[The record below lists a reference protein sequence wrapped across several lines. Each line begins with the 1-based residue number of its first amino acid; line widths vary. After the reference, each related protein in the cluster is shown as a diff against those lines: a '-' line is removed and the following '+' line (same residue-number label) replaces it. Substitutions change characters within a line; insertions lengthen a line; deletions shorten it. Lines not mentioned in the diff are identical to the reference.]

1 MKPLSDKRTH
11 HSNTMTDAAVKAAIA
26 ALDSETANI
35 TEKVEMLLEMAKRLQ
50 HKPEDAYPLQQAC
63 QLYDEALAIVPPD
76 SLAYARAQTGK
87 ATALRSLPDEG
98 ATLLL
103 AAKDLYEAAL
113 PILVQQGS
121 PEERAEAQMNLGLVL
136 QSLVSYGQARLAD
149 CIRLYQQAL
158 EVFTSKSH
166 PQEYAILHNNIAIAY
181 LSMTSHVGR
190 DDLKQAI
197 AVQTFEQALESIAL
211 IDHPSEYAMLQNN
224 LGNAL
229 QYLPSTHPLE
239 NLQRAVTAYDEALKV
254 RTPRDTP
261 LAYAHTI
268 ANRANAILQLPDSL
282 EQPEKGNLRHQRQAA
297 AHYQEAE
304 EIFASWGQMAQAEA
318 AREAREAIAKEK
330 SAAI

>member
-1 MKPLSDKRTH
+1 
-11 HSNTMTDAAVKAAIA
+11 MTDAAVEAAIA
-26 ALDSETANI
+26 ALDSETANA

-63 QLYDEALAIVPPD
+63 QLYDEALAVAPPQ
-76 SLAYARAQTGK
+76 SLAYARAQVGK

-98 ATLLL
+98 AELLL

-113 PILVQQGS
+113 PMLVQQGG

-136 QSLVSYGQARLAD
+136 QSLIPYGRSRLAD

-158 EVFTSKSH
+158 EVFTGKSH
-166 PQEYAILHNNIAIAY
+166 PQEYAILQNNIAIAY
-181 LSMTSHVGR
+181 LSMTSHTGR

-197 AVQTFEQALESIAL
+197 AVQTFEQALQSIAL

-229 QYLPSTHPLE
+229 QYLPSAHPLD
-239 NLQRAVTAYDEALKV
+239 NLQRAVSAYDEALKV
-254 RTPRDTP
+254 RTPRDMP

-282 EQPEKGNLRHQRQAA
+282 EQPEQGNPRYQQQAV
-297 AHYQEAE
+297 AHYREAE
-304 EIFASWGQMAQAEA
+304 EIFAAWGQIAQAEA
-318 AREAREAIAKEK
+318 ARESWEAITREQPATV
-330 SAAI
+330 